1 MEKSTNSMK
10 SFVTKVF
17 RFFWSWGFL
26 KFILWAVTLIIL
38 LYAEEDWRG
47 ARAWATTKA
56 EWEAKGESLDYFGNR
71 FIPPPIPDSEN
82 LAAIPLFKLEPDP
95 ADANKN
101 DLRPLALERAM
112 RAKENYEP
120 GGDLPPVIHWQVGEV
135 SDPDK
140 LNIAILKEYT
150 AAFKGIKPPP
160 NPIDQ
165 FETLYPFLSELRTA
179 AVNRP
184 DFRLAL
190 DYSFNPPDGRALG
203 PVTFTIRL
211 SRILAIHAL
220 LALNDDKSDLAVD
233 DLKIN
238 LQIADGIRRDPTLVA
253 GLVAMG
259 MIGIGQGVIFD
270 GLAHHRW
277 SDANLVEI
285 DQLLSS
291 INLLS
296 DGQFAMRCEAASAMA
311 DIEYYRHSGLNL
323 YGLLQGMDN
332 EGRFFAAPRWM
343 DRLTPPWA
351 SGWWDLN
358 KCQVAD
364 SILRSIT
371 ALDPQ
376 RHRAYPEISR
386 DLQHQVD
393 QAKLRPLAFA
403 PWNIWATVALGPING
418 TMEKFPAFQV
428 WVDEARIAC
437 ALERYRLARAAYPA
451 TLDDLSPAYIDDLP
465 HDIIDGAPY
474 RYRVQPN
481 GDYLLYSVGWNQTD
495 DGGKASYQYNNDARQ
510 KAIDYDHGDWVWP
523 TPRAGP

>member
-1 MEKSTNSMK
+1 MK

-17 RFFWSWGFL
+17 RFFLSWGFL
-26 KFILWAVTLIIL
+26 KFILWAVTLLIL
-38 LYAEEDWRG
+38 LYVEEDWRG
-47 ARAWATTKA
+47 ARAWAATKA
-56 EWEAKGESLDYFGNR
+56 KWEAKGESLDYSGNR
-71 FIPPPIPDSEN
+71 FIPPPISDSKN
-82 LAAIPLFKLEPDP
+82 LAAIPLFRLEPDP
-95 ADANKN
+95 DDANKN

-160 NPIDQ
+160 KPIDQ
-165 FETLYPFLSELRTA
+165 FEALYPFLSELRTA

-259 MIGIGQGVIFD
+259 IVGIGQGVIFD
-270 GLAHHRW
+270 GLAHHQW

-285 DQLLSS
+285 EHLLSS
-291 INLLS
+291 MNLLS
-296 DGQFAMRCEAASAMA
+296 DGQFAMRCEAAAAMA
-311 DIEYYRHSGLNL
+311 DMEYYRHSRLNL

-332 EGRFFAAPRWM
+332 EGRTIRAPWWM
-343 DRLTPPWA
+343 IRLIPQWT

-358 KCQVAD
+358 KSQVAD
-364 SILRSIT
+364 SILRSIS
-371 ALDPQ
+371 ALDPEK
-376 RHRAYPEISR
+376 HRAYPEISR
-386 DLQHQVD
+386 DLQYQVD
-393 QAKLRPLAFA
+393 QAKLRPLALA

-437 ALERYRLARAAYPA
+437 ALERYRLAHAAYPA
-451 TLDDLSPAYIDDLP
+451 ALDALSPAYIDALP
-465 HDIIDGAPY
+465 HDVTDGAPY
-474 RYRVQPN
+474 RYRLQSN
-481 GDYLLYSVGWNQTD
+481 GAYLLYSVGWNQTD
-495 DGGKASYQYNNDARQ
+495 DGGKASYQYNNDAHQ

-523 TPRAGP
+523 TPK